1 MNLKLNIFLELFGM
15 LSYMK
20 YEKTYIQEKVRKN
33 KVVSNS
39 LVTNILIH

>member
-1 MNLKLNIFLELFGM
+1 
-15 LSYMK
+15 MK